1 MEREGY
7 TDDTKFFIGTEVERS
22 PAYGQ
27 KTLFVIGYQP
37 KEEILARALN
47 NNCPHIYLGANQSFS
62 VTGEFGTQEETE
74 GWDEMVTELL
84 KAGFWVTLDYDVK
97 HHDFVIES
105 GYNEHDQ
112 FISMIS
118 VKLPYV
124 EQLNYNACIKIDDT
138 DFKATNP
145 GVWVHRVHDLKN
157 TDRFTDWREYTKD
170 KPIKEVD

>member
-1 MEREGY
+1 MEREGHE
-7 TDDTKFFIGTEVERS
+7 DVKFFIGTEVEKS

-27 KTLFVIGYQP
+27 RTLFVVGYQP

-47 NNCPHIYLGANQSFS
+47 NNCPHIYLGANQSFNPP
-62 VTGEFGTQEETE
+62 TTDDWMA
-74 GWDEMVTELL
+74 WDDLITDLV
-84 KAGFWVTLDYDVK
+84 KDGIWVTLDFDVSLLEQVLEGGMTEYDT
-97 HHDFVIES
+97 
-105 GYNEHDQ
+105 
-112 FISMIS
+112 FIPMIS
-118 VKLPYV
+118 VKMPYMG
-124 EQLNYNACIKIDDT
+124 QLGYNAVLKLDDK